1 MKTDYQKDKIEK
13 NAITRNIREFDTDTN
28 NIYET
33 VAILSKRANQISTEL
48 KDEMRTKM
56 QEFNTSTDTLDE
68 IFENRDQIELA
79 KTYEQMPKPALL
91 AIHEFENKEIYYRE
105 GEEPKEDKE

>member
-13 NAITRNIREFDTDTN
+13 NAITRNIREFDTDTD

-56 QEFNTSTDTLDE
+56 QEFNTTTDSLD
-68 IFENRDQIELA
+68 
-79 KTYEQMPKPALL
+79 EQMPKPALL

>member
-1 MKTDYQKDKIEK
+1 MKTDYQKEKIEK
-13 NAITRNIREFDTDTN
+13 NAITRNIREFDTDTD

-56 QEFNTSTDTLDE
+56 QEFNTTTDSLDE

-79 KTYEQMPKPALL
+79 KTYEQMPKPTLL
-91 AIHEFENKEIYYRE
+91 AIHEFEKKEIYYRE